1 MNKNKG
7 FTLIELLA
15 VIVVLAV
22 ISLIATPIVLN
33 MVNTAKKGAVE
44 ASATAY
50 IKAVEN
56 GIMAKLINEPDTS
69 FNGIFT
75 VSQDK
80 TKIISESGT
89 EINVDIKGD
98 LPSSVQVIIEAG
110 DVKTAKLC
118 INNYSLDYD
127 GKVVKASN
135 NEYCEGKVILNING
149 EKIEK
154 QIASKI
160 EFDITGKDI
169 SNITNIVCNNGA
181 NVTVGN
187 NKVTVS
193 NVVGKTICTM
203 NTTLEETA
211 NNLDSTPTYI
221 MLLNDTNVTNN
232 IDFGED
238 TNVRINLN
246 SKQVNLNGKYFRA
259 YGDLIIDGNQNSKIF
274 STKQVVNN
282 SGNGTVTINGGNYE
296 RTGTGGTAIFNEG
309 TGTII
314 INNGTYINNG
324 DKTVVQNRLN
334 ISFAEGDIIIN
345 GGVFISNGYNAIS
358 NHSSN
363 GTITINQTD
372 TPIYIVALAQKW
384 NPAIENYG
392 TGTINIKGNSANECT
407 NDYTKTTSGL
417 CVYAEGDKNY
427 SKNTANAAVANMGD
441 GIINVDGGTYY
452 GGNMGISNHYNGT
465 VNIKNGD
472 ISSGWMAIFVT
483 RTATTN
489 ICGVN
494 ISSSKYDLLTSGTD
508 TTTGTINYSSLV
520 KFTKGTNTPVKSGKT
535 TNIKSNYTGTCS

>member
-1 MNKNKG
+1 
-7 FTLIELLA
+7 
-15 VIVVLAV
+15 
-22 ISLIATPIVLN
+22 
-33 MVNTAKKGAVE
+33 
-44 ASATAY
+44 
-50 IKAVEN
+50 
-56 GIMAKLINEPDTS
+56 MAKLINEPDTS

-80 TKIISESGT
+80 TKIISESGV

-98 LPSSVQVIIEAG
+98 LPSSVQVTIEDG
-110 DVKTAKLC
+110 DVKGAKLC

-127 GKVVKASN
+127 GKVVKSSN
-135 NEYCEGKVILNING
+135 NDYCEGKVILNING
-149 EKIEK
+149 EKIEQ

-203 NTTLEETA
+203 NETLEETVSK
-211 NNLDSTPTYI
+211 LDSTQTYI
-221 MLLNDTNVTNN
+221 MLLNDINVTND

-246 SKQVNLNGKYFRA
+246 SKQVNLNGKYFRT
-259 YGDLIIDGNQNSKIF
+259 YGDLIIDGDQNSRMF
-274 STKQVVNN
+274 STMQVVNN
-282 SGNGTVTINGGNYE
+282 SGGGTVIINDGNYE
-296 RTGTGGTAIFNEG
+296 RSESGGTVIYNSGTGV
-309 TGTII
+309 TII
-314 INNGTYINNG
+314 NDGIFINKSTAGG
-324 DKTVVQNRLN
+324 AVQNKHN
-334 ISFAEGDIIIN
+334 DYPIGGEVIIN
-345 GGVFISNGYNAIS
+345 GGTFIGYGSGPIRNY
-358 NHSSN
+358 SSN

-372 TPIYIVALAQKW
+372 TPIYITTLAQKW
-384 NPAIENYG
+384 MPAIVNHS
-392 TGTINIKGNSANECT
+392 TGTINISGSSANECT

-427 SKNTANAAVANMGD
+427 SKNTANSAVANMGD

-472 ISSGWMAIFVT
+472 ISSDWMAIFVV

-489 ICGVN
+489 ICGAN

-520 KFTKGTNTPVKSGKT
+520 KFTKGINTPVKSGKT
-535 TNIKSNYTGTCS
+535 ANIISNYTGTCS